1 MFSRAFGERVK
12 TNHKKYVNRIGN
24 LTLLSAPLNIQAS
37 NNPFARKKKSY
48 KSSSLKITNELAKKN
63 DFKFSHLEQRSK
75 EITKKAL
82 TIWNINFDD
91 VELEWLVYEYA
102 YNINHVDFNKYNDS
116 EDKISLVEEAKFDI
130 SSDDDMDY
138 EQEDE

>member
-1 MFSRAFGERVK
+1 MSIDI
-12 TNHKKYVNRIGN
+12 T
-24 LTLLSAPLNIQAS
+24 Q
-37 NNPFARKKKSY
+37 NPVFLKDGK
-48 KSSSLKITNELAKKN
+48 KITIEDFDIETDVHDPDREMGAELV
-63 DFKFSHLEQRSK
+63 H
-75 EITKKAL
+75 TVKA
-82 TIWNINFDD
+82 NIDD